1 MIRSS
6 IENQG
11 LKDSTLEPQITQ
23 MAQIKGFF
31 IRDIRVIR
39 G

>member
-1 MIRSS
+1 MVHNS

-23 MAQIKGFF
+23 MAQIKSSF
-31 IRDIRVIR
+31 IRNIRVIR